1 MKVSVKIEDDVKS
14 ELLKVAG
21 EYQTQLGQ
29 EVTISDAIKQL
40 IKEHRVKGAS
50 K

>member
-1 MKVSVKIEDDVKS
+1 MKVSVKIDDDVKA

-21 EYQTQLGQ
+21 EYQVELGQ

-40 IKEHRVKGAS
+40 IKEHKTRGA
-50 K
+50 KQ